1 MIWAQNIILSEEL
14 EKAEAMAQE
23 IEVKVKLLEE
33 TVEAREAEVELK
45 EKKQMQKEEECE
57 EDNRL
62 LESVAKRKVG
72 LDVVQ
77 K

>member
-1 MIWAQNIILSEEL
+1 MKTVEDFAQESAMMRLQNVVLSEEL

-45 EKKQMQKEEECE
+45 EKK
-57 EDNRL
+57 
-62 LESVAKRKVG
+62 
-72 LDVVQ
+72 
-77 K
+77 